1 MGAAVISRL
10 LFTTAKSSDNGT
22 KAPSGNRVLMTFT
35 PFSKGNRGW
44 LRFGQSN
51 GSPFAFLVLSCLRHA
66 SSGVLVH
73 VLLSLHAHPLSDAT
87 HDVDLPM

>member
-35 PFSKGNRGW
+35 KSLISLLERE
-44 LRFGQSN
+44 
-51 GSPFAFLVLSCLRHA
+51 
-66 SSGVLVH
+66 SGVASIWAV
-73 VLLSLHAHPLSDAT
+73 
-87 HDVDLPM
+87 